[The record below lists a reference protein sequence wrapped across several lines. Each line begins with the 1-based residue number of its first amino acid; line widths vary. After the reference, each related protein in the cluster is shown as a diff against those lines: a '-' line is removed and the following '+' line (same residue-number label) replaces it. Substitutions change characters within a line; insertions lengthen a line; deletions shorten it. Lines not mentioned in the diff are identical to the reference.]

1 MGWVS
6 AIRNRERYDV
16 TLLPPGLPAQ
26 AQVPRPAHRA
36 GLGIAWTTHHPGQ
49 TDRSAMLACAILA
62 VLAVAERTRQP
73 AHPET
78 KEF

>member
-1 MGWVS
+1 
-6 AIRNRERYDV
+6 
-16 TLLPPGLPAQ
+16 
-26 AQVPRPAHRA
+26 
-36 GLGIAWTTHHPGQ
+36 
-49 TDRSAMLACAILA
+49 MLACAILA